1 MKRVLVLLS
10 TYNGVS
16 YVKEQLESVLGQTDV
31 DVSLLI
37 RDDGSKDNTVQLIE
51 SLYGNDSRLSVICG
65 QNVGSA
71 GSFMDLIHKA
81 ATMDARYDYY
91 AFCDQD
97 DVWLKDKLSAAVEA
111 LDNQA
116 SDKPSLYMGAYQMVD
131 STLHPIP
138 TVLKKPT
145 INLPAAL
152 AANSATGCTMV
163 FNKALLDLLASQS
176 PKDFIMHD
184 YWAYLV
190 CLSVGGYV
198 YYDETTHI
206 LYRQH
211 EHNVIGGRGDSFVK
225 KWSVR
230 LAKLFRPGDCFKS
243 KLATELLRCYSS
255 MMDDDSIKFLQ
266 AAATCG
272 RFSSKMSLLGNPLFR
287 GKTLDNDIQNFAL
300 VITGKF

>member
-1 MKRVLVLLS
+1 MDKIAVLLS
-10 TYNGVS
+10 VYNGKT
-16 YVKEQLESVLGQTDV
+16 YLKEQLDSLISQEGVQTEIF
-31 DVSLLI
+31 I
-37 RDDGSKDNTVQLIE
+37 RDDGSSDE
-51 SLYGNDSRLSVICG
+51 SLQSLYDYSRNHDNIKVIKG
-65 QNVGSA
+65 DNVGSA
-71 GSFMDLIHKA
+71 HSFMELIYEIA
-81 ATMDARYDYY
+81 STNTSCDYF

-97 DVWLKDKLSAAVEA
+97 DVWMKDKLCSAVNILKTQSE
-111 LDNQA
+111 
-116 SDKPSLYMGAYQMVD
+116 DKPSLYMGAYQMVD

-163 FNKALLDLLASQS
+163 FNKALLDFLASQS

-198 YYDETTHI
+198 YYDETPHI

-211 EHNVIGGRGDSFVK
+211 DHNVIGGRGDSFVK

>member
-1 MKRVLVLLS
+1 MDKIAVLLS
-10 TYNGVS
+10 VYNGKA
-16 YVKEQLESVLGQTDV
+16 YLKEQLDSLICQEGVQTEI
-31 DVSLLI
+31 LI
-37 RDDGSKDNTVQLIE
+37 RDDCSSDE
-51 SLYGNDSRLSVICG
+51 SLQFLYDYSRNHDNIKVIKG
-65 QNVGSA
+65 DNVGSA
-71 GSFMDLIHKA
+71 HSFMELIYEIA
-81 ATMDARYDYY
+81 STNTSCDYF

-97 DVWLKDKLSAAVEA
+97 DVWMKDKLCSAVNILKTQPE
-111 LDNQA
+111 
-116 SDKPSLYMGAYQMVD
+116 DKPSLYIGTYQMVD

-163 FNKALLDLLASQS
+163 FNKALLELLASKS

-198 YYDETTHI
+198 YYDETPHI

-211 EHNVIGGRGDSFVK
+211 DHNVIGGLGDSFVK
-225 KWSVR
+225 KWCVR
-230 LAKLFRPGDCFKS
+230 LAKLFRLGDCFKS
-243 KLATELLRCYSS
+243 KLASELLRCYSS

-272 RFSSKMSLLGNPLFR
+272 RFSSKMRLLGNPQFR
-287 GKTLDNDIQNFAL
+287 GKSLDNDIQNFAL

>member
-1 MKRVLVLLS
+1 MDNITVLLS
-10 TYNGVS
+10 VYNGKA
-16 YVKEQLESVLGQTDV
+16 YLKEQLDSLICQEGVQTEI
-31 DVSLLI
+31 LI
-37 RDDGSKDNTVQLIE
+37 RDDGSSDE
-51 SLYGNDSRLSVICG
+51 SLQLLYDYSRNHDNIKVVKG
-65 QNVGSA
+65 DNVGSA
-71 GSFMDLIHKA
+71 HSFMALIH
-81 ATMDARYDYY
+81 DAVSSETSCDYF

-97 DVWLKDKLSAAVEA
+97 DVWMKDKLCSAVKKISTQPKA
-111 LDNQA
+111 
-116 SDKPSLYMGAYQMVD
+116 KPSLYIGTYQMVD

-163 FNKALLDLLASQS
+163 FNKALLELLASKS

-198 YYDETTHI
+198 YYDETPHI

-211 EHNVIGGRGDSFVK
+211 DHNVIGGLGDSFVK
-225 KWSVR
+225 KWCVR
-230 LAKLFRPGDCFKS
+230 LAKLFRLGDCFKS
-243 KLATELLRCYSS
+243 KLASELLRCYSS

-272 RFSSKMSLLGNPLFR
+272 RFSSKLRLLGNPHFR
-287 GKTLDNDIQNFAL
+287 GKSVDNDIHNAVL